1 MAMIESFA
9 ARKYLQGALPLGQWA
24 AASHAIGHDHAYLQ
38 QYIRRGVPR
47 WLHERDR
54 DVLVRLYG
62 LDAARLTPPARS
74 ADLTKIVRVMKRAR
88 ARVDRED
95 QPQVN
100 AEVVGELADEAR
112 VTQLLRVWQELPP
125 ERQDHAIMMLTAL
138 RDTVAPRGKATESM
152 VG

>member
-1 MAMIESFA
+1 
-9 ARKYLQGALPLGQWA
+9 
-24 AASHAIGHDHAYLQ
+24 
-38 QYIRRGVPR
+38 
-47 WLHERDR
+47 
-54 DVLVRLYG
+54 
-62 LDAARLTPPARS
+62 
-74 ADLTKIVRVMKRAR
+74 MKRAR